1 LFFCIDQDSFLY
13 SYKKKNSFLYY
24 DISAE
29 ITSTIQ
35 DIEVRKSEHD
45 IREYKVMNV
54 TNSGLQAL
62 LVYDPRV
69 VTEGE
74 PRRKNI
80 QLERVSI

>member
-1 LFFCIDQDSFLY
+1 M
-13 SYKKKNSFLYY
+13 
-24 DISAE
+24 
-29 ITSTIQ
+29 STIQ

-45 IREYKVMNV
+45 IQEYKVMNV

-62 LVYDPRV
+62 LVHDSRV
-69 VTEGE
+69 VTKGE